1 MDGEEKEM
9 GKRKN
14 KKVAGGL
21 HLLQSWAAL
30 WVLSQCPFLSPL
42 HTALAF
48 TNSQLKRSSRLSP
61 WTPASIPV
69 IVLSC
74 IFIFLPTFP
83 VSVVLMKTVLI
94 F

>member
-21 HLLQSWAAL
+21 LQSWAAL
-30 WVLSQCPFLSPL
+30 WVLSQCPFFSPL

-48 TNSQLKRSSRLSP
+48 ANSQLKRSRLSP
-61 WTPASIPV
+61 WTPASIP
-69 IVLSC
+69 LSLC
-74 IFIFLPTFP
+74 
-83 VSVVLMKTVLI
+83 
-94 F
+94 